1 MSAGQQGA
9 APRRA
14 LVTGASSGIG
24 EATARALARAGY
36 RVALLARR
44 EAELERVRASLA
56 DPQAHLCVPCD
67 LRDAT
72 SVAAALNQVRAHM
85 GALDLVVQNA
95 AHGYLARVE
104 EYEPALLRSLV
115 ATNVTAVL
123 DVARESLPLLR
134 VGERPVMVLV
144 SSIVA
149 RRGIPGQV
157 AYAASKAALN
167 SIGEGLRIEW
177 AGDGI
182 AVCLLDV
189 GLTRTAFFANQ
200 PNPARL
206 RGPDVGAADSP
217 ERVADEIVA
226 LDAHPEPERWLSWK
240 WRALSLLGLLS
251 PRLSDRYLV
260 RRMGGGWSTPGR

>member
-1 MSAGQQGA
+1 MNAEPKGA
-9 APRRA
+9 SRRRA

-24 EATARALARAGY
+24 EATARRLAQAGY

-56 DPQAHLCVPCD
+56 DPEAHLCVPCD
-67 LRDAT
+67 LRDAAAVASALH
-72 SVAAALNQVRAHM
+72 SVRERL

-104 EYEPALLRSLV
+104 EYDPKLLRSLV
-115 ATNVTAVL
+115 DTNVTAVL
-123 DVARESLPLLR
+123 DIARESLPLLR
-134 VGERPVMVLV
+134 AGEDPTMVLV

-177 AGDGI
+177 ASDGI

-189 GLTRTAFFANQ
+189 GLTRTAFFAAQ
-200 PNPARL
+200 PNPGRL
-206 RGPDVGAADSP
+206 PSPDVSAADRP
-217 ERVADEIVA
+217 ERVADEILA
-226 LDAHPEPERWLSWK
+226 LDRHPEPERWLSWK
-240 WRALSLLGLLS
+240 WRALSLVGLLS

-260 RRMGGGWSTPGR
+260 RRMGGGWRTPER

>member
-1 MSAGQQGA
+1 MSAGSQERSH
-9 APRRA
+9 RRA

-24 EATARALARAGY
+24 EATARRLASAGY

-44 EAELERVRASLA
+44 GAELERVRASLPEP
-56 DPQAHLCVPCD
+56 DAHLCVPCD
-67 LRDAT
+67 LRDAAA
-72 SVAAALNQVRAHM
+72 VAKAMLVVRERF
-85 GALDLVVQNA
+85 GALDLLVQNA

-104 EYEPALLRSLV
+104 QYDPALLRSLV
-115 ATNVTAVL
+115 DTNVTAVL

-134 VGERPVMVLV
+134 GGERPTMVLV

-157 AYAASKAALN
+157 SYAASKAALN

-177 AGDGI
+177 ASDRI

-189 GLTRTAFFANQ
+189 GLTRTAFFATQ
-200 PNPARL
+200 PNPAHL
-206 RGPDVGAADSP
+206 PGPDVSAADSP
-217 ERVADEIVA
+217 ERVADEILA
-226 LDAHPEPERWLSWK
+226 LDRAPQPERWLSWK
-240 WRALSLLGLLS
+240 WRALSLLGLLA

-260 RRMGGGWSTPGR
+260 RRMGGGWRTPER

>member
-1 MSAGQQGA
+1 MSAGPQGSS
-9 APRRA
+9 PRRA

-24 EATARALARAGY
+24 EATARALSRAGY
-36 RVALLARR
+36 RMALLARR
-44 EAELERVRASLA
+44 EAELERVRAALDAPES
-56 DPQAHLCVPCD
+56 HVCVACD
-67 LRDAT
+67 LRDPAAVAT
-72 SVAAALNQVRAHM
+72 ALRSVRERF

-104 EYEPALLRSLV
+104 EYDPALLRSLV
-115 ATNVTAVL
+115 DTNVTAVL

-134 VGERPVMVLV
+134 AGQRPTMVLV
-144 SSIVA
+144 SSIIA

-177 AGDGI
+177 ASDRI

-189 GLTRTAFFANQ
+189 GLTRTAFFATQ
-200 PNPARL
+200 PNPGRL
-206 RGPDVGAADSP
+206 PGPDVSAADSP
-217 ERVADEIVA
+217 ERVAEEILA
-226 LDAHPEPERWLSWK
+226 LDRHPEPERWLSWK
-240 WRALSLLGLLS
+240 WRGLSLLGLLS

-260 RRMGGGWSTPGR
+260 RRMGGGWSTPSR

>member
-1 MSAGQQGA
+1 MSAGPQGSGV
-9 APRRA
+9 RRA

-24 EATARALARAGY
+24 EATARALSRAGY

-44 EAELERVRASLA
+44 EAELERVRTSLA
-56 DPQAHLCVPCD
+56 APESHVCVACD
-67 LRDAT
+67 LRDPAAVAMALR
-72 SVAAALNQVRAHM
+72 SVRDRF

-115 ATNVTAVL
+115 DTNVTAVL

-134 VGERPVMVLV
+134 AGERPTMVLV
-144 SSIVA
+144 SSIIA

-177 AGDGI
+177 AGDRI

-189 GLTRTAFFANQ
+189 GLTRTAFFATQ
-200 PNPARL
+200 PNPGRL
-206 RGPDVGAADSP
+206 PGPDVSAADSP
-217 ERVADEIVA
+217 ERVAEEILA
-226 LDAHPEPERWLSWK
+226 LDRHPEPERWLSWK

-260 RRMGGGWSTPGR
+260 RRMGGGWSAPSR